1 MLEVAVPAFSQEGSE
16 PDRGYTL
23 FKVEVLANGRKH
35 VVKKRYSEFYAL
47 NKKLKK
53 VIQTPEFPSKH
64 VRNWIPKVMEQ
75 RRQGLENYLQGL
87 ICQGGEVPK
96 PLLEFLGIRH
106 LPSMLKTESLDS
118 LDVYPEDI
126 NRLSHQPILGF
137 SRDPYIFGTVTGNW
151 ALRPP
156 PPFCIENSQLY
167 AFTHTPPWPLQSEP
181 VTFMI
186 AGKWNCVQG
195 NRVNES

>member
-23 FKVEVLANGRKH
+23 FKVEVLVNGRKH
-35 VVKKRYSEFYAL
+35 VVKKRYSEFYTL

-75 RRQGLENYLQGL
+75 RRQGLDNYLQGL

-118 LDVYPEDI
+118 LDVYPEDTK
-126 NRLSHQPILGF
+126 LSHQPILGF
-137 SRDPYIFGTVTGNW
+137 SRDPYVFGTVTDGLPNIVVEGVLRGLYGDNWRYPVSTPSLDVRHCYGSGNTDSG
-151 ALRPP
+151 
-156 PPFCIENSQLY
+156 F
-167 AFTHTPPWPLQSEP
+167 
-181 VTFMI
+181 
-186 AGKWNCVQG
+186 
-195 NRVNES
+195 

>member
-137 SRDPYIFGTVTGNW
+137 SRDPYIFGTVTDGLPNIVVEGVLQGLYEDHWRYPVLTPSSDVRQCHESGNTDSGLTQW
-151 ALRPP
+151 
-156 PPFCIENSQLY
+156 
-167 AFTHTPPWPLQSEP
+167 
-181 VTFMI
+181 
-186 AGKWNCVQG
+186 
-195 NRVNES
+195 